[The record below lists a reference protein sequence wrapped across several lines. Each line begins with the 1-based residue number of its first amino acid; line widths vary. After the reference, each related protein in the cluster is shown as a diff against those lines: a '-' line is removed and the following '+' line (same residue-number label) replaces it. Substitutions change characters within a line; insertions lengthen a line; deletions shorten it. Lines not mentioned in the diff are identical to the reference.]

1 MQIKVSVSKGSGFCQ
16 KYEQSGEYE
25 KNLLSVRTSSGIQI
39 LYARNNIDMKIQ
51 AYANDGPGM
60 YRIRTA
66 GVQS

>member
-1 MQIKVSVSKGSGFCQ
+1 MNNQENMKKTYF
-16 KYEQSGEYE
+16 
-25 KNLLSVRTSSGIQI
+25 LLEPAVEFKF
-39 LYARNNIDMKIQ
+39 YMARNNIDMKIQ